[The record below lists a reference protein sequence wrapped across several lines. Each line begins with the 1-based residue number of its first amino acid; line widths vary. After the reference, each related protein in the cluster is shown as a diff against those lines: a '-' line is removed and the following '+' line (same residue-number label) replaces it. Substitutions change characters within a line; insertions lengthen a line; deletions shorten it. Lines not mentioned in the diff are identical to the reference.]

1 MPNLHLAGPELPW
14 GSGSTLHAAGPEL
27 PWGYGITLHATPS
40 AYTPGPPPGGGG
52 TPTGP
57 VPVTPGAII
66 PARASYD
73 VTHTMSVVDLRDGA
87 ALDVTS
93 LSLGIDADSAL
104 WTLRAS
110 GSGSLYGKMMAGD
123 QPAQIEVTLDGLQWV
138 FAVDTVSRSRAAG
151 QSNCDITGRSLAVA
165 AGAPYAG
172 DQNWINDGPTTGA
185 QLAAIANL
193 YSGLDVSWE
202 VEDWLI
208 PDRVFSFSGTP
219 LAVVLRVAEAI
230 GAVVQADRSAC
241 KVRVMPRYLLLP
253 NEWGTVAPDVEVA
266 FEAVLSERFERA
278 DQPEYTGVYVS
289 GQQQGAVGFV
299 RLEGTSGAFLH
310 PLVTDLLLTDE
321 PALRQRGQAILGASG
336 GQARVTLE
344 LPVLTG
350 AGEPGVLS
358 VGQLLRVLDP
368 AAAWVGLVRAVQ
380 VQATLPTVRQ
390 TVEVERHT
398 KLLQGS
404 DLHFNGPIPA
414 QTGKVGDAFT
424 ALDLTGY
431 WAGGIKPYQFSVAS
445 GALPAGL
452 ALDPVAGIVSGTPT
466 ADGATTV
473 RFRAV
478 DRLLGAA
485 DSGDVSVVVAPEPIL
500 FRDLGPS
507 ANHFAPNAGVSLETG
522 GPTLF
527 GTRAYRFDGIGGSG
541 TAAADLAAH
550 EIHNEAVWTID
561 LWLRMHAVP
570 AAVLACPFGKAQAN
584 NQSYYLGVQAGSPAF
599 YYSTGGS
606 ANSLVVTGGGTIP
619 VDTWRY
625 VRIVRNGVRLYFF
638 LHGVLVASHNTMTN
652 FYDSTAPMTFG
663 QIGVGGYE
671 YWWPGY
677 IRDFRITKGVA
688 RSVAD
693 FAVPTAP
700 APSNSTDDPHWA
712 NVSALY
718 RCGPT

>member
-1 MPNLHLAGPELPW
+1 MPELHLTGPELPW
-14 GSGSTLHAAGPEL
+14 GSGSALHAAGPEL

-40 AYTPGPPPGGGG
+40 AYTPGPPPGGGS
-52 TPTGP
+52 PTGT

-66 PARASYD
+66 AARASYD
-73 VTHTMSVVDLRDGA
+73 VTHTMSVLDLRDGA

-110 GSGSLYGKMMAGD
+110 GSGSLYCKMMAGD

-138 FAVDTVSRSRAAG
+138 FAVDTVSRSRQAG

-172 DQNWINDGPTTGA
+172 DQNWVNDGPTTGA

-398 KLLQGS
+398 KLLQVS

-431 WAGGIKPYQFSVAS
+431 WAGGTKPYQFSVAS

-452 ALDPVAGIVSGTPT
+452 ALDPVAGAVSGTPT
-466 ADGATTV
+466 AEGSTTV

-478 DRLLGAA
+478 DRLLGSV
-485 DSGDVSVVVAPEPIL
+485 DSGDVSFGVTACFVEDFVDGVAPYAQVAGAAAPYTINGGALWIVGTVSGNNASNIRRATPPKTVAKVRITFRLLSSYSDDAPIVT
-500 FRDLGPS
+500 LGS
-507 ANHFAPNAGVSLETG
+507 AGVYAIRFNPRREASFDAARRPFVFVGSSEYPVADAALVVG
-522 GPTLF
+522 VDYTL
-527 GTRAYRFDGIGGSG
+527 TVNI
-541 TAAADLAAH
+541 
-550 EIHNEAVWTID
+550 
-561 LWLRMHAVP
+561 VP
-570 AAVLACPFGKAQAN
+570 GAGNSTSQIVGN
-584 NQSYYLGVQAGSPAF
+584 NQTINKTLAGDHSLPLVDQLGFFVDWAAF
-599 YYSTGGS
+599 
-606 ANSLVVTGGGTIP
+606 
-619 VDTWRY
+619 
-625 VRIVRNGVRLYFF
+625 
-638 LHGVLVASHNTMTN
+638 GVLSE
-652 FYDSTAPMTFG
+652 TAFTRVE
-663 QIGVGGYE
+663 ICE
-671 YWWPGY
+671 
-677 IRDFRITKGVA
+677 
-688 RSVAD
+688 
-693 FAVPTAP
+693 
-700 APSNSTDDPHWA
+700 
-712 NVSALY
+712 
-718 RCGPT
+718 